1 MVRQGVNPMAAK
13 VSATTRARSQ
23 ATWNDATDA
32 LVRDWHNRAAA
43 AQHAHYLL
51 AHRLRRRN
59 LGLGI
64 PAVVFSS
71 IVGTS
76 LFASLTRDSVNISL
90 RVLIGCIS
98 VLAAVAAALQTFLRF
113 AERAAQHVTAADWYA
128 AIRRDT
134 AELLALPRNVRG
146 PVKPALDTIRMQLN
160 RAGQNAPEIGDPLW
174 VKIAPQF
181 QIPEYETAAIP
192 APRSRSRKSTETAAR

>member
-1 MVRQGVNPMAAK
+1 MASNVDTSRRHAN
-13 VSATTRARSQ
+13 
-23 ATWNDATDA
+23 ATWNTATDA
-32 LVRDWHNRAAA
+32 LLQDWHNRAAA

-76 LFASLTRDSVNISL
+76 LFATLTREHVNTGL
-90 RVLIGCIS
+90 RVFVGCIS
-98 VLAAVAAALQTFLRF
+98 VAAAVAAALQTFLRF

-134 AELLALPRNVRG
+134 AQLLALPRTARG
-146 PVKPALDTIRMQLN
+146 PVKPALDAIRMQMN

-174 VKIAPQF
+174 IKLSSQFHVDGDEFAPAPQVPR
-181 QIPEYETAAIP
+181 QRKPRRP
-192 APRSRSRKSTETAAR
+192 ATKAR

>member
-1 MVRQGVNPMAAK
+1 MDRMASSVATKRSPAK
-13 VSATTRARSQ
+13 VN
-23 ATWNDATDA
+23 WNDRTDA
-32 LVRDWHNRAAA
+32 LVQDWHNRAAA

-59 LGLGI
+59 LGLGV

-76 LFASLTRDSVNISL
+76 LFASLTQDEVHIGL
-90 RVLIGCIS
+90 RIVIGCIS
-98 VLAAVAAALQTFLRF
+98 VLAVVAAALQTFLRF

-134 AELLALPRNVRG
+134 AELLALPREVRG
-146 PVKPALDTIRMQLN
+146 PVKPALDAIRMQMN

-174 VKIAPQF
+174 VKISKHYHIEDEEFVP
-181 QIPEYETAAIP
+181 
-192 APRSRSRKSTETAAR
+192 

>member
-1 MVRQGVNPMAAK
+1 VPT
-13 VSATTRARSQ
+13 SRSSTSRSSTSRSSTSHPSPSV
-23 ATWNDATDA
+23 TWNERTEM
-32 LVRDWHNRAAA
+32 LLQDWHNRAAA

-59 LGLGI
+59 LALGI

-76 LFASLTRDSVNISL
+76 LFASLTREEINTEL
-90 RVLIGCIS
+90 RIAIGCIS
-98 VLAAVAAALQTFLRF
+98 VAAAVAAALQTFLRF

-134 AELLALPRNVRG
+134 AQLLALPRNARG
-146 PVKPALDTIRMQLN
+146 PVKAALDAVRTQMN

-174 VKIAPQF
+174 VKVAKEFHIA
-181 QIPEYETAAIP
+181 EDDP
-192 APRSRSRKSTETAAR
+192 APVPTPRGGS

>member
-1 MVRQGVNPMAAK
+1 MAS
-13 VSATTRARSQ
+13 SATNRPTNRPRAAQSQ
-23 ATWNDATDA
+23 ATWGDRTES
-32 LVRDWHNRAAA
+32 LLQDWHNRAAA

-59 LGLGI
+59 LALGI

-76 LFASLTRDSVNISL
+76 LFASLTKENINTTL
-90 RVLIGCIS
+90 RVVIGFIS
-98 VLAAVAAALQTFLRF
+98 VGAAVCAALQTFLRF

-134 AELLALPRNVRG
+134 AQLLALPRTSRG
-146 PVKPALDTIRMQLN
+146 PVKAALDAVRTQMN

-174 VKIAPQF
+174 VKIAAEFHISEDDP
-181 QIPEYETAAIP
+181 PPMPT
-192 APRSRSRKSTETAAR
+192 PRGGS